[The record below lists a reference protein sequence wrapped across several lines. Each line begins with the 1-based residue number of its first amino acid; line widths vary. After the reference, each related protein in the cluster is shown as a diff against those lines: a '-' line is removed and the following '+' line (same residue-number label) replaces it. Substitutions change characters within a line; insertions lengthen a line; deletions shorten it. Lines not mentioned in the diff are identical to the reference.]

1 MSYRWD
7 YRNKPFLCRIW
18 MLIIITS
25 ISCMDISG
33 CDSPMFFQIMN
44 QKVKEELKQE
54 FVQKLYGEF
63 STYREHL
70 LSENPTDLI
79 AEAYK
84 IETFSSLYEV
94 LLAKSA
100 QLSDVALLN
109 LLNMSSG
116 ILEGMY
122 RKWLGVKDH
131 SYQELEEYVGHE
143 VEDLEGYDLPEA
155 V

>member
-1 MSYRWD
+1 M
-7 YRNKPFLCRIW
+7 K
-18 MLIIITS
+18 
-25 ISCMDISG
+25 
-33 CDSPMFFQIMN
+33 

-54 FVQKLYGEF
+54 FVQKLSGEF

-70 LSENPTDLI
+70 LTESQTDLI

-122 RKWLGVKDH
+122 KKWLGVKDH

>member
-1 MSYRWD
+1 MKNP
-7 YRNKPFLCRIW
+7 RN
-18 MLIIITS
+18 
-25 ISCMDISG
+25 
-33 CDSPMFFQIMN
+33 
-44 QKVKEELKQE
+44 
-54 FVQKLYGEF
+54 
-63 STYREHL
+63 
-70 LSENPTDLI
+70 LI

-131 SYQELEEYVGHE
+131 SYQGTWKSMW
-143 VEDLEGYDLPEA
+143 DMR
-155 V
+155 

>member
-1 MSYRWD
+1 
-7 YRNKPFLCRIW
+7 
-18 MLIIITS
+18 
-25 ISCMDISG
+25 
-33 CDSPMFFQIMN
+33 MN

-100 QLSDVALLN
+100 QL
-109 LLNMSSG
+109 

-122 RKWLGVKDH
+122 KKWLGVKDH

-143 VEDLEGYDLPEA
+143 VEELEGYDLPEA

>member
-1 MSYRWD
+1 
-7 YRNKPFLCRIW
+7 
-18 MLIIITS
+18 
-25 ISCMDISG
+25 
-33 CDSPMFFQIMN
+33 MN

-100 QLSDVALLN
+100 KLSDVALLN

-116 ILEGMY
+116 MSRKIL
-122 RKWLGVKDH
+122 KK
-131 SYQELEEYVGHE
+131 
-143 VEDLEGYDLPEA
+143 
-155 V
+155 

>member
-1 MSYRWD
+1 M
-7 YRNKPFLCRIW
+7 K
-18 MLIIITS
+18 
-25 ISCMDISG
+25 
-33 CDSPMFFQIMN
+33 

-70 LSENPTDLI
+70 LCENPTDLI

-122 RKWLGVKDH
+122 KKWLGVKDH

-143 VEDLEGYDLPEA
+143 VIFRKRYKEARNKSLENERKQEA
-155 V
+155 RNYETKNDIDREPYKRRMVTA

>member
-1 MSYRWD
+1 
-7 YRNKPFLCRIW
+7 
-18 MLIIITS
+18 
-25 ISCMDISG
+25 
-33 CDSPMFFQIMN
+33 MN

-84 IETFSSLYEV
+84 IESFSSLYEV

>member
-1 MSYRWD
+1 M
-7 YRNKPFLCRIW
+7 K
-18 MLIIITS
+18 
-25 ISCMDISG
+25 
-33 CDSPMFFQIMN
+33 
-44 QKVKEELKQE
+44 QKVKEEFKPE
-54 FVQKLYGEF
+54 FVQKLSGEF

-70 LSENPTDLI
+70 LCENPTDLI

-122 RKWLGVKDH
+122 KKWLGVKDH

>member
-1 MSYRWD
+1 M
-7 YRNKPFLCRIW
+7 K
-18 MLIIITS
+18 
-25 ISCMDISG
+25 
-33 CDSPMFFQIMN
+33 

-70 LSENPTDLI
+70 LCENPTDLI

-100 QLSDVALLN
+100 LLSDVALLN

>member
-1 MSYRWD
+1 M
-7 YRNKPFLCRIW
+7 K
-18 MLIIITS
+18 
-25 ISCMDISG
+25 
-33 CDSPMFFQIMN
+33 

-70 LSENPTDLI
+70 LSENPTESQTDLI

-122 RKWLGVKDH
+122 KKWLGVKDH
-131 SYQELEEYVGHE
+131 SYQELEEYVEHE

>member
-1 MSYRWD
+1 
-7 YRNKPFLCRIW
+7 
-18 MLIIITS
+18 
-25 ISCMDISG
+25 
-33 CDSPMFFQIMN
+33 MFFQSIGDRHN
-44 QKVKEELKQE
+44 EAKSERGIKTGICPETLRGI
-54 FVQKLYGEF
+54 F
-63 STYREHL
+63 HL
-70 LSENPTDLI
+70 QRTS
-79 AEAYK
+79 AV
-84 IETFSSLYEV
+84 FSSLYEV

>member
-1 MSYRWD
+1 M
-7 YRNKPFLCRIW
+7 K
-18 MLIIITS
+18 
-25 ISCMDISG
+25 
-33 CDSPMFFQIMN
+33 

-70 LSENPTDLI
+70 LTESQTDLI

-109 LLNMSSG
+109 MSRG

-122 RKWLGVKDH
+122 KKWLGVKDH
-131 SYQELEEYVGHE
+131 SYQELEEYVEHE